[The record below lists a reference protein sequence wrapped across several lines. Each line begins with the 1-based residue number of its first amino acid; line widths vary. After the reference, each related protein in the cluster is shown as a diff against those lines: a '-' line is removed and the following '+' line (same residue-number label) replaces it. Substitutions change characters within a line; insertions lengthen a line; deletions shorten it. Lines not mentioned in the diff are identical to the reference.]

1 MIPSKVFGVEDCM
14 APSGKAGGTPMV
26 SRPGKMTIATF
37 LCFSNGIKM
46 KKPEVED
53 DLDPTKVPSELL
65 QAKIKAEIRGMDS
78 SKIREEN

>member
-1 MIPSKVFGVEDCM
+1 
-14 APSGKAGGTPMV
+14 
-26 SRPGKMTIATF
+26 
-37 LCFSNGIKM
+37 M

>member
-1 MIPSKVFGVEDCM
+1 MVMPSKVFGVEDCM

-65 QAKIKAEIRGMDS
+65 
-78 SKIREEN
+78 